1 MGAWADPLKDDKG
14 SGRFPPLEVIFRR
27 VLFLTSDRLIM
38 TFWVCVF
45 PRCVEFD
52 SFICVAFPGERRFY
66 FLGERFGSIGFRFS
80 AKGTHLVEFRAC
92 RATVSPVRSQ
102 SSVRCGLS
110 GLSRLIWTGPPVRR
124 LPRAARYMPTVT
136 SVA

>member
-1 MGAWADPLKDDKG
+1 MAGVCG
-14 SGRFPPLEVIFRR
+14 C
-27 VLFLTSDRLIM
+27 VL

-80 AKGTHLVEFRAC
+80 AKGTLWSFGPVARVACPVTVECAVW
-92 RATVSPVRSQ
+92 AEWTL
-102 SSVRCGLS
+102 SSDLDRP
-110 GLSRLIWTGPPVRR
+110 SRPPTPPRRQVYAHRYVRR
-124 LPRAARYMPTVT
+124 V
-136 SVA
+136 S

>member
-1 MGAWADPLKDDKG
+1 MAGVCG
-14 SGRFPPLEVIFRR
+14 C
-27 VLFLTSDRLIM
+27 VL

-92 RATVSPVRSQ
+92 RACR
-102 SSVRCGLS
+102 LS
-110 GLSRLIWTGPPVRR
+110 GHSRVCGVG
-124 LPRAARYMPTVT
+124 
-136 SVA
+136 